1 MKTYP
6 YTHARAV
13 AIQQPSITINRK
25 SLLLLLF
32 TLITYT
38 LFAQSG
44 PGGVYPGQGGG
55 AQAAQFNLPLVLKT
69 FNVSLNNKK
78 VTLNWITGHEKD
90 LSHFVI
96 ERSTNGHDYAEAAV
110 VFAKGNS
117 TIVQE
122 YSFPE
127 TLNTTVK
134 SVVYYRLKMMDS
146 QKRYQYSPVR
156 IVRIVD
162 ASADVTVQAYPN
174 PVVNELRITVP
185 AAWQNQQVSYELY
198 NTSGSLVKRVTN
210 VTAGQTETL
219 NVADIGT
226 GTYVVKAYTK
236 DEVAS
241 QRIVKR

>member
-1 MKTYP
+1 MKTYL

-38 LFAQSG
+38 LFAQPGSG
-44 PGGVYPGQGGG
+44 AGHPGQGSG

-78 VTLNWITGHEKD
+78 VTLNWVTGHEKD
-90 LSHFVI
+90 LSHFVV
-96 ERSTNGHDYAEAAV
+96 ERSTNGQDYVEAGA
-110 VFAKGNS
+110 VFARGNS

-146 QKRYQYSPVR
+146 QRRYQYSPIR
-156 IVRIVD
+156 IVRIGD
-162 ASADVTVQAYPN
+162 GSAEVTVQAYPN

-198 NTSGSLVKRVTN
+198 STSGNLVKRVTN
-210 VTAGQTETL
+210 ASAGQTETL
-219 NVADIGT
+219 SVADLGT
-226 GTYVVKAYTK
+226 GTYVMKAYTK
-236 DEVAS
+236 DAVAS